1 MSAVKI
7 SKGVN
12 KDRMIAMG
20 YGEDAPRELDSAYVQ
35 KAFFGDGEKGPTASN
50 YSTTT
55 KSGKLVSASFEEQ
68 KNTFVVGM
76 KLDGATINALQ
87 SEGLQECAHQ
97 INRRTE
103 FKVLRTDYKP
113 GETAQGPGSGDNK

>member
-1 MSAVKI
+1 
-7 SKGVN
+7 
-12 KDRMIAMG
+12 MIAKG
-20 YGEDAPRELDSAYVQ
+20 YGEDAPKELDSAYVQ

-55 KSGKLVSASFEEQ
+55 KRGKRVSASFEDQ
-68 KNTFVVGM
+68 KNTFAVGM
-76 KLDGATINALQ
+76 KLDETTINALQ

-97 INRRTE
+97 MNRRTE

-113 GETAQGPGSGDNK
+113 GETAQGPGSGENK

>member
-1 MSAVKI
+1 
-7 SKGVN
+7 
-12 KDRMIAMG
+12 
-20 YGEDAPRELDSAYVQ
+20 
-35 KAFFGDGEKGPTASN
+35 
-50 YSTTT
+50 
-55 KSGKLVSASFEEQ
+55 
-68 KNTFVVGM
+68 M